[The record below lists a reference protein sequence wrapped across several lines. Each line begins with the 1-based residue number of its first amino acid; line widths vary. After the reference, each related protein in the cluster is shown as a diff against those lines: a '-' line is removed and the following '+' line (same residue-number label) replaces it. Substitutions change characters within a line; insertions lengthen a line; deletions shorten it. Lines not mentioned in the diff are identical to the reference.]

1 MAAFLHLVVMD
12 QFGIR
17 PLCPTARRRIQ
28 FVGKDAHGGRD
39 HDAFN
44 GEERRPLVLPIE
56 LK

>member
-1 MAAFLHLVVMD
+1 MAAILNIPEL
-12 QFGIR
+12 
-17 PLCPTARRRIQ
+17 RI
-28 FVGKDAHGGRD
+28 GSRAGDAHGGRD